1 MKRLDDETKAGLLTL
16 GWAIGLAAGA
26 IVNGAT
32 GAIIAIFSTL
42 IFIGVLYSSW
52 LIERVEKRLG
62 VYVNAAGKAITKA
75 QQKKTKP

>member
-16 GWAIGLAAGA
+16 GWAIGLATGA
-26 IVNGAT
+26 MVNGAT

-62 VYVNAAGKAITKA
+62 VYVDAAGKAITKA
-75 QQKKTKP
+75 QQKKIKP